1 LCHSFDVV
9 KYKRSG
15 MNMPGFNAD
24 SSLGP
29 TTGVYPGNAVLGRS
43 DGIVPMLK
51 KQRSCTTRYAGFNII
66 YPMTVC
72 FPWPD
77 LVTGLVAASSRVPD
91 WTPAAQSVKHVNLSA
106 ARAAAFRLSPF
117 CRVSGGPWF
126 AQVTT
131 TESCDDAIPD
141 QSVLEIIGAPQP
153 FSIQWTGDLRDI
165 PAPFSEQQF
174 SLWGP
179 PSCSC
184 CAGFTQCL
192 DGRCVPHGTS
202 CDIHPA

>member
-1 LCHSFDVV
+1 
-9 KYKRSG
+9 
-15 MNMPGFNAD
+15 MNMPGFTAD

-29 TTGVYPGNAVLGRS
+29 TTGTYRVDTVFGRS
-43 DGIVPMLK
+43 GSILPMLK
-51 KQRSCTTRYAGFNII
+51 KQRSCTTTYAGFVV

-77 LVTGLVAASSRVPD
+77 LVTGLVAASSRIPNS
-91 WTPAAQSVKHVNLSA
+91 TPAAQSVKHLNLSA

-141 QSVLEIIGAPQP
+141 FSMLEIIAAPEP

-174 SLWGP
+174 FLWGA

-184 CAGFTQCL
+184 CAGFTQCP

>member
-1 LCHSFDVV
+1 M
-9 KYKRSG
+9 K
-15 MNMPGFNAD
+15 MPGFNAE

-29 TTGVYPGNAVLGRS
+29 TTGTYRVNTVFGRS
-43 DGIVPMLK
+43 GGIVPMLK
-51 KQRSCTTRYAGFNII
+51 KQRSCTTKYAGFNVI
-66 YPMTVC
+66 YPMIVC
-72 FPWPD
+72 SPWPD
-77 LVTGLVAASSRVPD
+77 LVTGLDLQAFADSPSVPN
-91 WTPAAQSVKHVNLSA
+91 WTPASQSVKHLNLSA

-141 QSVLEIIGAPQP
+141 FSMLEIIGAPQR
-153 FSIQWTGDLRDI
+153 FSIEWIGDLRDI

-174 SLWGP
+174 SLWGL

-184 CAGFTQCL
+184 CAGFTHCP
-192 DGRCVPHGTS
+192 DGRCVPHGS
-202 CDIHPA
+202 RCDIYPA

>member
-1 LCHSFDVV
+1 
-9 KYKRSG
+9 

-24 SSLGP
+24 LSLSP
-29 TTGVYPGNAVLGRS
+29 TTGIHRGNAVPGRS
-43 DGIVPMLK
+43 GGLVPMLK
-51 KQRSCTTRYAGFNII
+51 KQRSCATNYVGYVA

-72 FPWPD
+72 DRWGEF
-77 LVTGLVAASSRVPD
+77 VTGLDWKTIATSPSVPGWIPAS
-91 WTPAAQSVKHVNLSA
+91 QSVKHFKLSA
-106 ARAAAFRLSPF
+106 ARSAESRLSPF

-141 QSVLEIIGAPQP
+141 FSMLEIIAAPQP
-153 FSIQWTGDLRDI
+153 FAIYWTGDLRDI
-165 PAPFSEQQF
+165 PPPFREQDF
-174 SLWGP
+174 TLAGL

-184 CAGFTQCL
+184 CGGFTQCP

>member
-1 LCHSFDVV
+1 
-9 KYKRSG
+9 
-15 MNMPGFNAD
+15 MPGFNAD

-174 SLWGP
+174 SLWGL

-184 CAGFTQCL
+184 CAGFTQCP
-192 DGRCVPHGTS
+192 DGSCVPHGTS